1 MERTVQPELLDSLPH
16 DHPDAR
22 RGRRDLVLVNLLM
35 GNPRWI
41 VKTIRKMPEWHNV
54 SMIELGAGEGHLCR
68 SLHRAFPDTPIE
80 AIDLAPRPA
89 NLPAAIRWHQGDL
102 FAPPD
107 SFPEITRQHLLI
119 ANLFL
124 HHFEAPDLARLGA
137 MAKNSAGLIAVEPER
152 RALHIWQGRLISPL
166 IGRATRHDL
175 PVSVRAGFQ
184 GTEIAAS
191 LGLPPEKWHI
201 RSSRTFFGAHRFH
214 ACPRNFTHD
223 APPHA

>member
-41 VKTIRKMPEWHNV
+41 VNTIRKVPEWRNAAI
-54 SMIELGAGEGHLCR
+54 IELGAGDGHLCR
-68 SLHRAFPDTPIE
+68 ALHHAFPDTPIS

-89 NLPAAIRWHQGDL
+89 SLPPAIQWHQGDL

-107 SFPEITRQHLLI
+107 AFPEIASRHLLI

-124 HHFEAPDLARLGA
+124 HHFEAPALAALGELV
-137 MAKNSAGLIAVEPER
+137 KNSVGIISVEPER

-184 GTEIAAS
+184 GTEIAKAF
-191 LGLPPEKWHI
+191 GLSQKNWLIQH
-201 RSSRTFFGAHRFH
+201 SRTFFGAHRFH
-214 ACPRNFTHD
+214 ARPRILSHD